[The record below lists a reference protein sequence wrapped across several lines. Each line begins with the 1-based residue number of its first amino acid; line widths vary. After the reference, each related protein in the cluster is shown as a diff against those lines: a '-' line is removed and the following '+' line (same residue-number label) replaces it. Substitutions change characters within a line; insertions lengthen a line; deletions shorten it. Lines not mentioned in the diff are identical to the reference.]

1 MNSIDIDV
9 GGTFT
14 DLVLHFREKVLVKK
28 VPTTPYDLSV
38 CFSKVIEEGAVAL
51 GMKMDELLPAID
63 MIRYS
68 TTIAMNRLIEKR
80 GPRLGLITTEG
91 HEDVV
96 LMGRGAQWID
106 GTRVAER
113 RNLAVQN
120 KPEPLIPRHMI
131 VGVKERIDSR
141 GRVIRPLNEND
152 VREKV
157 RALVAR
163 GARGFVVS
171 LLWGFLNPVHEHRV
185 KEIIRDEYK
194 EFHIGYLPVVLAGQV
209 VGKLGEYERTMAAI
223 LDAYLH
229 RSMQIE
235 LSAMWD
241 KLRERGYRK
250 PLLMIQSSGGITEVF
265 RTTASRTFNS
275 GPVSGLMGA
284 HHVARSLGYHNV
296 VMTDM
301 GGTSFDVGLVVKDS
315 VRSYDFRPIID
326 RWMVGITMIKTL
338 SVGAGGGSIA
348 SINRLLHNQLQVG
361 PRSAGSLPGPAC
373 FNLGGTD
380 PTVTDADV
388 VLGYINP
395 EFYFG
400 GRMKLVKNRAMQ
412 AIRDKVAKPL
422 GISVEE
428 GAQVIRKIVNGNM
441 ASAIMKEVH
450 LRGYSPEEF
459 ILFVAGGAG
468 PTHVEGFKGDIPKA
482 VTFPFSPVFCAFGSS
497 TMDIMHVYEVSR
509 KLTLLE
515 PGSQRLA
522 NEYDV
527 FNRTVESLI
536 AQAKRDLTGDGLDS
550 RKASFVLELDM
561 LYGGQFHVKRALSPR
576 LALHTPEDVLAIC
589 EAFEKEFSEAFSPFV
604 VNPQGG
610 VFIESFIL
618 KAIVPTEKVHLP
630 EIPLEGHDPKA
641 ARKSERPV
649 FWPEANDFQPTHI
662 FTYEALRPGNVVEGP
677 AILEGEYTTI
687 VVPASMNFT
696 VDQHGLGIMEE
707 PAGSKEKHAYSNHRR
722 EARMAQ
728 AGARNPA

>member
-1 MNSIDIDV
+1 
-9 GGTFT
+9 
-14 DLVLHFREKVLVKK
+14 
-28 VPTTPYDLSV
+28 
-38 CFSKVIEEGAVAL
+38 
-51 GMKMDELLPAID
+51 
-63 MIRYS
+63 
-68 TTIAMNRLIEKR
+68 
-80 GPRLGLITTEG
+80 
-91 HEDVV
+91 
-96 LMGRGAQWID
+96 
-106 GTRVAER
+106 
-113 RNLAVQN
+113 
-120 KPEPLIPRHMI
+120 
-131 VGVKERIDSR
+131 
-141 GRVIRPLNEND
+141 
-152 VREKV
+152 
-157 RALVAR
+157 
-163 GARGFVVS
+163 
-171 LLWGFLNPVHEHRV
+171 
-185 KEIIRDEYK
+185 
-194 EFHIGYLPVVLAGQV
+194 
-209 VGKLGEYERTMAAI
+209 
-223 LDAYLH
+223 
-229 RSMQIE
+229 
-235 LSAMWD
+235 MWD

-284 HHVARSLGYHNV
+284 HHVARSLGYQNV

-348 SINRLLHNQLQVG
+348 SINRLLRNQLQVG

-373 FNLGGTD
+373 FNLGGSE

-388 VLGYINP
+388 VLGYLNP

-400 GRMKLVKNRAMQ
+400 GRMKLVKNRAIQ
-412 AIRDKVAKPL
+412 AIRDKIAKPL
-422 GISVEE
+422 GVSVEE
-428 GAQVIRKIVNGNM
+428 GAQIIRKIVNGNM

-497 TMDIMHVYEVSR
+497 TMDIMHVYEVSK
-509 KLTLLE
+509 KLTLME

-522 NEYDV
+522 EEYDA
-527 FNRTVESLI
+527 FNRAVESLI
-536 AQAKRDLTGDGLDS
+536 AQAKRDLTGDGLDP
-550 RKASFVLELDM
+550 RKATFVLELDM

-576 LALHTPEDVLAIC
+576 LALRSPEDVQAIC
-589 EAFEKEFSEAFSPFV
+589 DAFEKEFSEAFSPFV

-630 EIPLEGHDPKA
+630 EMPLEGHDPKA
-641 ARKSERPV
+641 ARKGERPV
-649 FWPEANDFQPTHI
+649 FWAGANDFQPTPI
-662 FTYEALRPGNVVEGP
+662 FTYESLRPGNVVEGP

-707 PAGSKEKHAYSNHRR
+707 PAGSKEKHAYSDHRR
-722 EARMAQ
+722 EARVAQ
-728 AGARNPA
+728 AGGRNRA

>member
-14 DLVLHFREKVLVKK
+14 DLVLNFNGQSLIKK

-38 CFSKVIEEGAVAL
+38 CFSQVIEEGARAL
-51 GMKMDELLPAID
+51 GLKMEELLPVTD

-96 LMGRGAQWID
+96 LIGRGAQWID

-113 RNLAVQN
+113 RNLAVQK
-120 KPEPLIPRHMI
+120 KPDPLIPRDMI

-141 GRVIRPLNEND
+141 GKIIRPLDEND

-157 RALVAR
+157 RYLVAH

-171 LLWGFLNPVHEHRV
+171 LLWGFLNPIHERRV
-185 KEIIRDEYK
+185 KQIIRDEYK

-209 VGKLGEYERTMAAI
+209 VGKLGEYERTLAAI
-223 LDAYLH
+223 LDAYLY

-241 KLRERGYRK
+241 KLRERGYKK
-250 PLLMIQSSGGITEVF
+250 PLLMIQSSGGIAEVF
-265 RTTASRTFNS
+265 RTSASRTFNS

-284 HHVARSLGYHNV
+284 HHVAKSLGYHNV

-348 SINRLLHNQLQVG
+348 SVNKLLQNRVQVG
-361 PRSAGSLPGPAC
+361 PRSAGSMPGPAC
-373 FNLGGTD
+373 FNLGGTE

-395 EFYFG
+395 DYYSG
-400 GRMKLVKNRAMQ
+400 GRMRLDKNRSIQ
-412 AIRDKVAKPL
+412 AVREKIAKPL

-428 GAQVIRKIVNGNM
+428 AAAVIRKIVNGNM

-459 ILFVAGGAG
+459 ILFVGGGAG
-468 PTHVEGFKGDIPKA
+468 ATHVEGFMGDIKKA
-482 VTFPFSPVFCAFGSS
+482 VTFPFSPVFCAYGSS
-497 TMDIMHVYEVSR
+497 TMDIMHVYEVSK
-509 KLTLLE
+509 KLTLMTPFVRHLTE
-515 PGSQRLA
+515 DYSA
-522 NEYDV
+522 
-527 FNRTVESLI
+527 FNQTVESLLV
-536 AQAKRDLTGDGLDS
+536 QARRDLVGDGLDPND
-550 RKASFVLELDM
+550 ASFVLELDM
-561 LYGGQFHVKRALSPR
+561 LYGGQFHVKRVLSP
-576 LALHTPEDVLAIC
+576 LLSLDSADDVRAVC
-589 EAFEKEFSEAFSPFV
+589 DAFNKEFSEAFSPFV
-604 VNPQGG
+604 VNPEGG
-610 VFIESFIL
+610 IFVESFIL
-618 KAIVPTEKVHLP
+618 KAIVPTEKVYLP
-630 EIPLEGHDPKA
+630 KMVLEGHDPAA
-641 ARKSERPV
+641 ARKGERLV
-649 FWPEANDFQPTHI
+649 YWAEANDYRLTPI
-662 FTYEALRPGNVVEGP
+662 FTYESLRPGNAVDGP
-677 AILEGEYTTI
+677 AILEGEYTTV
-687 VVPASMNFT
+687 VVPPAMHFSI
-696 VDQHGLGIMEE
+696 DEQGLGILV
-707 PAGSKEKHAYSNHRR
+707 R
-722 EARMAQ
+722 
-728 AGARNPA
+728 

>member
-1 MNSIDIDV
+1 MNSVDIDV

-14 DLVLHFREKVLVKK
+14 DLVLNFNGKSLVRK

-38 CFSKVIEEGAVAL
+38 CFSRVIEEGASAL
-51 GMKMDELLPAID
+51 GMKMEELLPAID

-68 TTIAMNRLIEKR
+68 TTIAMNRLIEKK

-96 LMGRGAQWID
+96 LIGRGAQWIE

-113 RNLAVQN
+113 RNLAVQR
-120 KPEPLIPRHMI
+120 KPDPLIPRDRI

-141 GRVIRPLNEND
+141 GSVVRPLDEND

-157 RALVAR
+157 RYLVTH

-171 LLWGFLNPVHEHRV
+171 LLWGFLNPAHERRV

-223 LDAYLH
+223 LDAYLQ

-241 KLRERGYRK
+241 QLRERGYTK
-250 PLLMIQSSGGITEVF
+250 PLLMIQSSGGIAEVF
-265 RTTASRTFNS
+265 RTSASRTFNS

-284 HHVARSLGYHNV
+284 HHIAKSLGYQNV

-326 RWMVGITMIKTL
+326 RWMVGITMIRTL
-338 SVGAGGGSIA
+338 SIGAGGGSIA
-348 SINRLLHNQLQVG
+348 SLNPLLQNQVAVG
-361 PRSAGSLPGPAC
+361 PRSAGSMPGPAC
-373 FNLGGTD
+373 FSLGGTE

-395 EFYFG
+395 DYYYG
-400 GRMKLVKNRAMQ
+400 GRMRLDKGRSLQ
-412 AIRDKVAKPL
+412 AIRDKIARPL
-422 GISVEE
+422 GLAVEE
-428 GAQVIRKIVNGNM
+428 AAAMIRKIVNGSM

-459 ILFVAGGAG
+459 ILFVGGGAG
-468 PTHVEGFKGDIPKA
+468 PTHAADYMGDIPKA
-482 VTFPFSPVFCAFGSS
+482 VAFPFSPVFCAFGSS

-509 KLTLLE
+509 KLTLLA
-515 PGSQRLA
+515 PGTQQLTEDYAS
-522 NEYDV
+522 
-527 FNRTVESLI
+527 FNQTVEALLE
-536 AQAKRDLTGDGLDS
+536 QARKDLAGDGLD
-550 RKASFVLELDM
+550 ANQAEFVLELDM

-576 LALHTPEDVLAIC
+576 LSLHSAQDVRAIC
-589 EAFEKEFSEAFSPFV
+589 DAFNQEFSEAFSPFV
-604 VNPQGG
+604 VNPEGG
-610 VFIESFIL
+610 VFVESFIL
-618 KAIVPTEKVHLP
+618 KAIVATPKVDLP
-630 EIPLEGHDPKA
+630 KMALTGSDPAA

-649 FWPEANDFQPTHI
+649 YWPEAKDFRTTPV
-662 FTYEALRPGNVVEGP
+662 FAYESLRPGNVVDGP
-677 AILEGEYTTI
+677 AVIEGEYTTI
-687 VVPASMNFT
+687 VVPAPMHFSI
-696 VDQHGLGIMEE
+696 DERGLGILE
-707 PAGSKEKHAYSNHRR
+707 G
-722 EARMAQ
+722 
-728 AGARNPA
+728 